1 MTTRLILGACMLA
14 HVAHAQLAAKPSLA
28 TATTFRE
35 TETGSWR
42 AGDAMVWIRV
52 APTGAISVY
61 ASHGYRSAFAHAV
74 IITPEGFCGEAIIAS
89 RVRGDSALA
98 NASRSVR

>member
-14 HVAHAQLAAKPSLA
+14 QVAHAQSVAKPALS
-28 TATTFRE
+28 TRTTQRE

-42 AGDAMVWIRV
+42 SGDAIVWVRV

-61 ASHGYRSAFAHAV
+61 ASHGYRSAFAHADSTST
-74 IITPEGFCGEAIIAS
+74 IPTS
-89 RVRGDSALA
+89 R
-98 NASRSVR
+98 